1 MHRVLFLACLTYIGL
16 FSAPASSRG
25 TKDITPIGDDTFI
38 LARPGRFTTF
48 DGIFAKD
55 VLYSD
60 AMSYCASMGK
70 QFLPE
75 YSRSKDSGYGMR
87 GTAELKFRC
96 LPISAA
102 NPEFSKH
109 PQPPPQRLPDMKF

>member
-1 MHRVLFLACLTYIGL
+1 
-16 FSAPASSRG
+16 
-25 TKDITPIGDDTFI
+25 
-38 LARPGRFTTF
+38 
-48 DGIFAKD
+48 
-55 VLYSD
+55 
-60 AMSYCASMGK
+60 MGK

-87 GTAELKFRC
+87 GTVELKFRC